1 MPALTAP
8 TTLFISGRQGPDFN
22 GMKIDTMDIVLKKLA
37 PANLN
42 WKIVAYEDETHSSV
56 RLKTTYDGL
65 RFTYAGLTSDIQFH
79 PMNGIVLKDKPIKI
93 WYFDDTTRM
102 HYTLDGT
109 IPTTSSP
116 NVQREVP
123 LTGPA
128 TVTYKRFTNRDK
140 YDKTITG
147 SFITGKMPPPI
158 LNPKNLKPGGFSYS
172 YYEGDWDK
180 WPDLKNVKPV
190 KTGITDKDF
199 DPDNL
204 GRKNNFALVIDGF
217 LETKEDGYYI
227 FLFEADKNSKLY
239 IGDKLLIQ
247 WDGNYTR
254 RTYSYIVPL
263 SKGF

>member
-1 MPALTAP
+1 
-8 TTLFISGRQGPDFN
+8 
-22 GMKIDTMDIVLKKLA
+22 
-37 PANLN
+37 
-42 WKIVAYEDETHSSV
+42 
-56 RLKTTYDGL
+56 
-65 RFTYAGLTSDIQFH
+65 
-79 PMNGIVLKDKPIKI
+79 
-93 WYFDDTTRM
+93 
-102 HYTLDGT
+102 
-109 IPTTSSP
+109 
-116 NVQREVP
+116 
-123 LTGPA
+123 
-128 TVTYKRFTNRDK
+128 
-140 YDKTITG
+140 
-147 SFITGKMPPPI
+147 MPPPI
-158 LNPKNLKPGGFSYS
+158 LNLKNLKQVVFSYS

-263 SKGF
+263 SKGFYPFRVEYLHKIEDFKLALQYLTPSIIETKNTIPVPLEVQYSRR